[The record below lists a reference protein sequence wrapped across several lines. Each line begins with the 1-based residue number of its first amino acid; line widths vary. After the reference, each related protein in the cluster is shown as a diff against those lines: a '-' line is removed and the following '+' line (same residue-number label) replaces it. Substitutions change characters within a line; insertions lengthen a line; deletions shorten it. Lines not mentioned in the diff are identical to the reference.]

1 MFKRLVT
8 VAPRV
13 GSVATRSALSPLT
26 GLQSAQP
33 AIRRA
38 APAPAQ
44 QRRGYHEK
52 VLDHYNNP
60 RNVGSMQK
68 GDQDVGTGL
77 VGAPACGDV
86 MKLQIR
92 VNKDSGRID
101 DVVFKTFGCGSA
113 IASSSYLTELVRGM
127 TLDEAGRVKN
137 TDVAKELCLPPV
149 KRMSLSCVWL
159 MNSVGSN
166 ANIYISL
173 VHCSMLAEDA
183 IKSAIA
189 NYYTKNPNTRATD
202 LSGTGGV
209 IPDVK
214 VETAGSPAAS
224 I

>member
-13 GSVATRSALSPLT
+13 GSVATRSAFSPLT

-33 AIRRA
+33 AIRTA

-127 TLDEAGRVKN
+127 TLDEAGKIKN

-149 KRMSLSCVWL
+149 KL
-159 MNSVGSN
+159 
-166 ANIYISL
+166 
-173 VHCSMLAEDA
+173 HCSMLAEDA

-189 NYYTKNPNTRATD
+189 NYYTKNPNTRTTD

-209 IPDVK
+209 IPDAK
-214 VETAGSPAAS
+214 TETAAAV
-224 I
+224 